1 MLSNTEIED
10 TITDVAKRFPVKSV
24 SYFGSYAEGHA
35 TDESDLDVLVE
46 FKEKAVSLLVLIDF
60 KYQLEDALGVKVD
73 VVHYPLPAESHIE
86 INKVVSVYAA

>member
-24 SYFGSYAEGHA
+24 SYFGSYADGRA

-46 FKEKAVSLLVLIDF
+46 FKERAVSLLVLIDF
-60 KYQLEDALGVKVD
+60 KYQLEDALGIKVD
-73 VVHYPLPAESHIE
+73 VIHYPLPSESHIQ
-86 INKVVSVYAA
+86 INKVVPVYAA